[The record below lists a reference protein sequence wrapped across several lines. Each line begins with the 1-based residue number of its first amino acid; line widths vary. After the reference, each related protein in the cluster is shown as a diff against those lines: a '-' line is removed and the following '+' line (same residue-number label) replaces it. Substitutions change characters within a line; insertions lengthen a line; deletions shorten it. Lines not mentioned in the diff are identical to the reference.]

1 MTNEQ
6 NRNLAIFYCQH
17 VPESNEQIR
26 QDLEKKYG
34 STLRLFPIPCSG
46 RLESLHLL
54 KALETFA
61 DAAFVI
67 TCPEG
72 TCRYFEG
79 NQWAKK
85 RVKKAQEII
94 QDIGLEK
101 ERLDIIIGSIN
112 GRKTLAELSEEIA
125 GRAARLRP
133 SPVHRKAQ
141 GVRRKAQGSR
151 RRDIEKI
158 VTGE

>member
-6 NRNLAIFYCQH
+6 KRSLAIFYCQH

-26 QDLEKKYG
+26 QELEGKYG

-46 RLESLHLL
+46 RLEPLHLL

-61 DAAFVI
+61 DAAYVVA
-67 TCPEG
+67 CPEG

-79 NQWAKK
+79 NQRAKK
-85 RVKKAQEII
+85 RVKKAQDII
-94 QDIGLEK
+94 QGIGLEK

-112 GRKTLAELSEEIA
+112 GRKTLTEIFEEIA
-125 GRAARLRP
+125 ERAARLRS
-133 SPVHRKAQ
+133 SPVHKKA
-141 GVRRKAQGSR
+141 
-151 RRDIEKI
+151 
-158 VTGE
+158 